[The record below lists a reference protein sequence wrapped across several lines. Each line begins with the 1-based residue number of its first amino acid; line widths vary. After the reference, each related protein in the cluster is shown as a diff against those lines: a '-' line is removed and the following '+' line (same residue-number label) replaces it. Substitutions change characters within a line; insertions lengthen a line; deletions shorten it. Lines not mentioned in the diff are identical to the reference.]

1 MEPQIPH
8 ITDVLAATG
17 LGRPTLRR
25 RVKSG
30 DFAAPIRVGG
40 TGSRAVGWRRTEI
53 QASIDERPSNDS

>member
-1 MEPQIPH
+1 MEPQILR

-17 LGRPTLRR
+17 PGRTTLWR

-30 DFAAPIRVGG
+30 DFPAPIRLGG
-40 TGSRAVGWRRTEI
+40 AASRAVGWRRTEI